1 MDGGC
6 SQNVMMSSCRCVHA
20 PNELTVV
27 IRDAQIFT
35 DIIVLIESVCAST
48 GRECVATS
56 TTIIIII
63 MNNLWFIDEICVVFL
78 VAWKCC
84 TENML
89 KNSVFS
95 TDRQTHKRQCAMLLI
110 RREIN
115 SLCSSVL
122 CRYRSILH
130 CTICEVSASNR
141 RGINRKKKNRCV
153 NDRRRNASRR
163 KPECVTKRCEKFKL
177 MPCRGDYSLSR
188 CRCCVFFIRHLCFIL
203 LFARHEI

>member
-141 RGINRKKKNRCV
+141 RGINRKKKTDV
-153 NDRRRNASRR
+153 WMTGDGMRRGASQNA
-163 KPECVTKRCEKFKL
+163 
-177 MPCRGDYSLSR
+177 
-188 CRCCVFFIRHLCFIL
+188 
-203 LFARHEI
+203 